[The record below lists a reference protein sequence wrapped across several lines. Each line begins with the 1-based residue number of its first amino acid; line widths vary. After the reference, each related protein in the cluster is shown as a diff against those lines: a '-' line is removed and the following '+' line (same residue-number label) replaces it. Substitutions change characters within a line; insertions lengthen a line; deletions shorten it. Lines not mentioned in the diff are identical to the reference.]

1 MKFMGYTRSNG
12 TVGVRNHLLILSTVA
27 CANNPVRNIAQQLT
41 GAVPIT
47 HQNGC
52 GHLPREAER
61 VHRTL
66 VGYGS
71 NPNVG
76 ACIVVGLGC
85 EVIQTKK
92 VAEEIAQTGKSVAC
106 ILIQESGGTINA
118 TAEGVRIGREMLS
131 ELSKQQ
137 REEHDISDL
146 ILALEC
152 GGSDAASGI
161 TANPAIGVASDLLV
175 KQGGTSVL
183 SETQELIG
191 AENLLAERA
200 VNKKVAEDIINI
212 VKRAEQSSLNFG
224 VDIRSTNPGPGN
236 KEGGITTL
244 EEKSIGAAHKG
255 GNAVIQEVVEYA
267 VKPSKKGLIIMDT
280 PGTDVDSVTGIL
292 AGGAQVCVFSTGR
305 GTPVGAPIAPVIKI
319 VSNTQ
324 TYHSMKETIDINA
337 GKIIDGFC
345 TVQDIGK
352 EIFNEIIE
360 VCNGKMT
367 KAEQLGCGEF
377 AIYRDSPT
385 Q

>member
-12 TVGVRNHLLILSTVA
+12 TVGIRNHLLILSTVV
-27 CANNPVRNIAQQLT
+27 CANNPVRNIAQQLN

-52 GHLPREAER
+52 GHLPAEAAH

-85 EVIQTKK
+85 EVIQTKR
-92 VAEEIAQTGKSVAC
+92 VAEEIAKTGKPVKC
-106 ILIQESGGTINA
+106 IIIQEVGGTINA
-118 TAEGVRIGREMLS
+118 TAEGVRIGRKMLS
-131 ELSKQQ
+131 DLSIQQ
-137 REEHDISDL
+137 REEHNLSEI
-146 ILALEC
+146 ILGLEC
-152 GGSDAASGI
+152 GGSDTASGI

-175 KQGGTSVL
+175 KRGGTSIL

-191 AENLLAERA
+191 AEHLLSKRA
-200 VNKKVAEDIINI
+200 INEQVSNDILKV
-212 VKRAEQSSLNFG
+212 VKRAEQTSINFG
-224 VDIRSTNPGPGN
+224 ADIRSTNPGPGN

-255 GNAVIQEVVEYA
+255 GHAIIQEVVEYSE
-267 VKPSKKGLIIMDT
+267 KPSKKGLIIMDT
-280 PGTDVDSVTGIL
+280 PGTDVDSITGML
-292 AGGAQVCVFSTGR
+292 AGGAQLCVFSTGR

-319 VSNTQ
+319 ISNTES
-324 TYHSMKETIDINA
+324 YKNMPENIDINA
-337 GKIIDGFC
+337 GKVIDGLC
-345 TVQDIGK
+345 SIQDIGQ
-352 EIFNEIIE
+352 EIFAEIIE

-367 KAEQLGCGEF
+367 KAEQLVCGEF
-377 AIYRDSPT
+377 AIYRNSPT

>member
-12 TVGVRNHLLILSTVA
+12 TVGIRNYLLILSTVV
-27 CANNPVRNIAQQLT
+27 CANNPVRNIAQQLN
-41 GAVPIT
+41 GAIPIT

-52 GHLPREAER
+52 GHLPAEAER

-92 VAEEIAQTGKSVAC
+92 VAEEIAKTGKPVAC
-106 ILIQESGGTINA
+106 ILIQEAGGTISA
-118 TAEGVRIGREMLS
+118 TSEGVRIGREMLC

-137 REEHDISDL
+137 REEHNLSEI
-146 ILALEC
+146 ILGLEC
-152 GGSDAASGI
+152 GGSDTASGI

-175 KQGGTSVL
+175 DKGGTSIL

-191 AENLLAERA
+191 AENLLSKRA
-200 VNKKVAEDIINI
+200 VNEQVAEDIVSV
-212 VKRAEQSSLNFG
+212 VKRAEQSCLKFG

-255 GNAVIQEVVEYA
+255 GHAIIQEVVEYSE
-267 VKPSKKGLIIMDT
+267 KPSRNGLIIMDT
-280 PGTDVDSVTGIL
+280 PGTDVDSITGML
-292 AGGAQVCVFSTGR
+292 AGGAQICVFSTGR
-305 GTPVGAPIAPVIKI
+305 GTPAGAPIAPVIKI
-319 VSNTQ
+319 VSNTE
-324 TYHSMKETIDINA
+324 TYNKMQENIDINA
-337 GKIIDGFC
+337 GRVIDGLC
-345 TVQDIGK
+345 TVQDVGK
-352 EIFNEIIE
+352 EIFDEIIE

-367 KAEQLGCGEF
+367 KAEQLSCGEF